1 MIMCKLRKRAL
12 RTMCILVILLSF
24 GCAGLLNG
32 NYGKIVP
39 DGNVMHAFESYQ
51 VNPDLNYYIS
61 GSDVYPNAIMGIDK
75 RYSLNSTLWKKV
87 EFTPQTLKSLVDN
100 MKAKV
105 SEINQTLHGFTILD
119 TKGNDIGNWYSIL
132 NIMGSADYS
141 CSNLIQGY
149 DFNLCPDMTNGKCG
163 GEYTMWYERYACTVS
178 TSEGYCEGTGVIGNI
193 YSDCVED
200 LNSNPGQCASSG
212 NYFSRFLRACQP

>member
-1 MIMCKLRKRAL
+1 
-12 RTMCILVILLSF
+12 MCILVILLSF

-87 EFTPQTLKSLVDN
+87 EFTPQTLKSLVDD

-132 NIMGSADYS
+132 SARTTVKIEDHS
-141 CSNLIQGY
+141 VVISTPDLDTY
-149 DFNLCPDMTNGKCG
+149 DK
-163 GEYTMWYERYACTVS
+163 YEIEKEES
-178 TSEGYCEGTGVIGNI
+178 K
-193 YSDCVED
+193 
-200 LNSNPGQCASSG
+200 
-212 NYFSRFLRACQP
+212 